1 MHAQHSSSCSM
12 DGDRSCARSNWQ
24 VRSGRWNSFM
34 LSRAGSGVC
43 CGHVQH
49 AHVHVHVHG
58 RMSSASDEFPHEL
71 FPSLLL
77 HAWIRQTD
85 YSDAVS
91 NHVWSSHGSY
101 STKAVTC
108 FGFVSMLVFPLLR
121 QQHKVSSPNRKS
133 KHERGERRNMGVD
146 LERPSEKERSL
157 GTT

>member
-77 HAWIRQTD
+77 HAWIGQTD
-85 YSDAVS
+85 YSDALS
-91 NHVWSSHGSY
+91 NHVCAELVVCA
-101 STKAVTC
+101 KA
-108 FGFVSMLVFPLLR
+108 GYVSVA
-121 QQHKVSSPNRKS
+121 VGGG
-133 KHERGERRNMGVD
+133 RGEGCESRTSHKSRR
-146 LERPSEKERSL
+146 KE
-157 GTT
+157 